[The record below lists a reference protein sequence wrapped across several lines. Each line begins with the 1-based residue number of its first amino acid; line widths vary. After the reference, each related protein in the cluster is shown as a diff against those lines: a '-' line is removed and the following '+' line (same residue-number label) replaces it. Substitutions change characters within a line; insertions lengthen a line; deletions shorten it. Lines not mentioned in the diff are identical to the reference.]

1 MITKIENIRN
11 EFLFKQYKDMVDSM
25 YEEIGSAKWGVR
37 TRIKTKKISLID
49 YRTFNFFGM
58 YHKEIYKLYL
68 EVYTELKKE
77 KQIFW
82 KWKEQEEERINNLV
96 QYNET
101 TKQNLKEEEKR
112 LKVLLYKILEYDYLN
127 YCPFYW
133 N

>member
-1 MITKIENIRN
+1 MSYLNANLPIINCLIRN

-68 EVYTELKKE
+68 E
-77 KQIFW
+77 IS
-82 KWKEQEEERINNLV
+82 
-96 QYNET
+96 
-101 TKQNLKEEEKR
+101 
-112 LKVLLYKILEYDYLN
+112 KIIKN
-127 YCPFYW
+127 YI
-133 N
+133 

>member
-58 YHKEIYKLYL
+58 YHK
-68 EVYTELKKE
+68 
-77 KQIFW
+77 
-82 KWKEQEEERINNLV
+82 
-96 QYNET
+96 
-101 TKQNLKEEEKR
+101 
-112 LKVLLYKILEYDYLN
+112 
-127 YCPFYW
+127 
-133 N
+133 